1 MLYFAYTGKR
11 KHQSQSEEKAGALL
25 QRQVIITIMTGITAI
40 ITKVILLI
48 TLMMLT
54 ITTIN
59 LEVRP
64 LCVVFCFKAEVLKLF
79 QNFDFAVPKDFF
91 LSFTVLYFQE
101 KSCRVKKKKV
111 ITSADV

>member
-25 QRQVIITIMTGITAI
+25 QRQVIITIMTVITAI

-54 ITTIN
+54 MTTIN

-64 LCVVFCFKAEVLKLF
+64 HCVVFLF
-79 QNFDFAVPKDFF
+79 
-91 LSFTVLYFQE
+91 
-101 KSCRVKKKKV
+101 
-111 ITSADV
+111 